1 MKPYGDNIYTNIR
14 VLNVLESD
22 TEFEYLAVIS
32 IDSLLVYKKYYL

>member
-22 TEFEYLAVIS
+22 TEFEYLAFIS